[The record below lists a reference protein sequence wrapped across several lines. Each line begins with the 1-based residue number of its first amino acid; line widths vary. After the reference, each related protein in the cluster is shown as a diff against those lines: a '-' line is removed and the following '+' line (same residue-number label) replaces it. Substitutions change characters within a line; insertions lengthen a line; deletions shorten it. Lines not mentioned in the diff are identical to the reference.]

1 MYKCKRNKI
10 CNFAKHT
17 CIKERKKQNISCC
30 IAFNILFIHLRE
42 EKITHYSTFLFWIKY
57 EMTRSNEIENKG
69 IENENK
75 NRISSSLKS
84 K

>member
-42 EKITHYSTFLFWIKY
+42 EKITHYSTFLF
-57 EMTRSNEIENKG
+57 
-69 IENENK
+69 
-75 NRISSSLKS
+75 
-84 K
+84 

>member
-17 CIKERKKQNISCC
+17 CIKERQKQNISCC

-42 EKITHYSTFLFWIKY
+42 EKITHYSTFPFWIKY
-57 EMTRSNEIENKG
+57 EMTR
-69 IENENK
+69 
-75 NRISSSLKS
+75 
-84 K
+84 